1 MRKVFCHIYIVLVT
15 LICFS
20 GNGHALEF
28 EAGQYFFDNS
38 NIHYSNIKFATF
50 DTVAVAVHVYDLTTA
65 SNNDWHQLTL
75 DEPINCDLY
84 SFVECDI
91 PSGLYAATVDQF
103 LDSLTTHHTQLTMWH
118 EMNPLT
124 HPHNPGYVYC
134 PIMNDEVSDGYWRT
148 QESYNA
154 TASGSL
160 PIIYIS
166 TYDGLPIVSEDKYM
180 DASLWLDN
188 CGFEDIQ
195 PIGSEDVPAEIRI
208 KGRGNYTWRAFYKKP
223 YKIKFAKKL
232 SPLGLDN
239 SKHFILLPHADDM
252 SGYLRDESGFE
263 MSRLLG
269 MEYTPLQKP
278 VEVVLNGDYIGLYFL
293 CEMIRVEQGRVDVLE
308 QQDNDMNP
316 YNVSGGWLLELS
328 QNDNI
333 IVRRF
338 ENNDKNGLFYKFGS
352 HSPAN
357 VSQVQID
364 YISKFISQT
373 DSCIFV
379 NNKADRG
386 WENYIDVPSLARYYV
401 INEVLSNIESFCR
414 SMFVYKDWGDEEK
427 LKFGPV
433 WDFGNSF
440 TYAGTDDFIYNY
452 QTQFTFL
459 WLRELLK
466 FPRFKVAIL
475 SVWNMFKEQ
484 NILNQV
490 LEHDQQLMASIET
503 AKQYDKVRWPYYS
516 DIWSD
521 ASERFL
527 DLIASKAAWLDQ
539 QWSVTTGDVNC
550 DGAVN
555 ASDITTIYDYLL
567 NGDDSFFVTSDV
579 NGDGY
584 VNSSDITALYDTILG
599 N

>member
-1 MRKVFCHIYIVLVT
+1 M
-15 LICFS
+15 
-20 GNGHALEF
+20 
-28 EAGQYFFDNS
+28 
-38 NIHYSNIKFATF
+38 
-50 DTVAVAVHVYDLTTA
+50 
-65 SNNDWHQLTL
+65 
-75 DEPINCDLY
+75 
-84 SFVECDI
+84 
-91 PSGLYAATVDQF
+91 
-103 LDSLTTHHTQLTMWH
+103 
-118 EMNPLT
+118 
-124 HPHNPGYVYC
+124 
-134 PIMNDEVSDGYWRT
+134 
-148 QESYNA
+148 
-154 TASGSL
+154 
-160 PIIYIS
+160 
-166 TYDGLPIVSEDKYM
+166 
-180 DASLWLDN
+180 
-188 CGFEDIQ
+188 
-195 PIGSEDVPAEIRI
+195 
-208 KGRGNYTWRAFYKKP
+208 
-223 YKIKFAKKL
+223 
-232 SPLGLDN
+232 
-239 SKHFILLPHADDM
+239 
-252 SGYLRDESGFE
+252 
-263 MSRLLG
+263 
-269 MEYTPLQKP
+269 
-278 VEVVLNGDYIGLYFL
+278 
-293 CEMIRVEQGRVDVLE
+293 
-308 QQDNDMNP
+308 
-316 YNVSGGWLLELS
+316 
-328 QNDNI
+328 
-333 IVRRF
+333 
-338 ENNDKNGLFYKFGS
+338 
-352 HSPAN
+352 
-357 VSQVQID
+357 QID

-555 ASDITTIYDYLL
+555 AADITTIYDYLL
-567 NGDDSFFVTSDV
+567 NGDDSFLVTSDV